1 MAIDL
6 GGLLSAVRLVTEEFR
21 VWRKRHRLGRPIEIR
36 DRLDELVR
44 IGESLR
50 SKWLNKKRPRWR
62 TQRWIVTT
70 RTFVKRHFSV
80 SQYDEFNIEA
90 VGSNE
95 EGAEMRVAIIL
106 KLQTSDP
113 KGYALAMQVEKM
125 VEGLKRIR
133 KEIRD

>member
-1 MAIDL
+1 MAIDF
-6 GGLLSAVRLVTEEFR
+6 GGLLPAVLRFVTEEFR
-21 VWRKRHRLGRPIEIR
+21 VWRKRHRLGRPIEIH

-70 RTFVKRHFSV
+70 RAFVKRHFSI

-90 VGSNE
+90 VGSGE

-106 KLQTSDP
+106 KLQTSDS
-113 KGYALAMQVEKM
+113 KGYALAMQV
-125 VEGLKRIR
+125 R
-133 KEIRD
+133 KNG